1 MADSFSFNEVDLCA
15 YGLRLRSHE
24 EPFDQETPA
33 AQLID
38 KAYGFNSLRPPKTFT
53 LDVAVSAAD
62 KATLLSYLDSIKGT
76 LNERGDCKLTLDT
89 FDDRYWMARFI
100 SMDGQIKT
108 ARIWEGTITFAVNDP
123 AAYDNDETELKIIV
137 IENSGLEEGDPPDG
151 WEATGA
157 GATLERSTEQVKI
170 GSYSGKLNVPV
181 STLSKMIK
189 YLNNYEYYLGKTI
202 TLAAWVYA
210 SVAGRIAVQIVEGGT
225 GHSTTGDS
233 HTGDSAFQ
241 WLTVTR
247 TINSSGVTYT
257 SMNTRADD
265 GAATAV
271 YTDGVILVEGDS
283 IPDEIVTTSPFIGLD
298 IGGTEKVRPVYT
310 FTCDDTLTDTT
321 VIITNTA
328 TGEAIEWTGD
338 LVADDVLE
346 IDAGNFTVKL
356 NGVEDMTTVDG
367 QFPQLLPGNNQITIE
382 GFTGPMSI
390 VYRER
395 YV

>member
-89 FDDRYWMARFI
+89 FDDRYWMARFVG
-100 SMDGQIKT
+100 MDGQIKT

-123 AAYDNDETELKIIV
+123 AAYDNDETSSPHTIDEDP
-137 IENSGLEEGDPPDG
+137 EEF
-151 WEATGA
+151 
-157 GATLERSTEQVKI
+157 TET
-170 GSYSGKLNVPV
+170 V
-181 STLSKMIK
+181 S
-189 YLNNYEYYLGKTI
+189 
-202 TLAAWVYA
+202 
-210 SVAGRIAVQIVEGGT
+210 
-225 GHSTTGDS
+225 
-233 HTGDSAFQ
+233 
-241 WLTVTR
+241 
-247 TINSSGVTYT
+247 
-257 SMNTRADD
+257 
-265 GAATAV
+265 
-271 YTDGVILVEGDS
+271 
-283 IPDEIVTTSPFIGLD
+283 
-298 IGGTEKVRPVYT
+298 GTEKVSPVYT
-310 FTCDDTLTDTT
+310 LTCDDTLTDTT
-321 VIITNTA
+321 VIITNAA

-338 LVADDVLE
+338 LVDTDVLE
-346 IDAGNFTVKL
+346 IDAGNYTVKL
-356 NGVEDMTTVDG
+356 NGAEDMTTVDG
-367 QFPQLLPGNNQITIE
+367 QFPQLLPGGNLITVE
-382 GFTGPMSI
+382 GFSGSLSI